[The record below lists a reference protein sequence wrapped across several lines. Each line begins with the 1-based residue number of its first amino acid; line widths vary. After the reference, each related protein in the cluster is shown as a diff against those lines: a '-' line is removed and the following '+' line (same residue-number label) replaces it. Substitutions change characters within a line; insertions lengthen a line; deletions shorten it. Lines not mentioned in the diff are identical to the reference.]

1 MIVIQVSENGGPEVL
16 EVAEVPEPERAA
28 GRVLVEVA
36 AAGLNF
42 IDTYHRSGLY
52 PMDKPFVPGMEGAG
66 TVVAVGDGV
75 EGLDVGDTVAWADV
89 LGSYAELVSLPAE
102 RVVPVPDGVS
112 PEVAAAAMLQGLTA
126 HYLVTSTF
134 PLQAGHRCL
143 VHAGAGGVGRLLI
156 QAAKLAGAEVFA
168 TVGSEAKAEVA
179 RSAGADHIIDYRST
193 PFDQAVVAI
202 AGERPLDVVYDGVG
216 VATFE
221 EGLGLLKKRGT
232 MVTFGNASGAVPP
245 VAPLTLTRHGSL
257 FLTRPTLGDYIGER
271 VDLQDRARDLF
282 RWILEGSLDV
292 LIGADYPLVDAAQ
305 AHRALEGRATTG
317 KVLLLP

>member
-1 MIVIQVSENGGPEVL
+1 
-16 EVAEVPEPERAA
+16 
-28 GRVLVEVA
+28 
-36 AAGLNF
+36 
-42 IDTYHRSGLY
+42 
-52 PMDKPFVPGMEGAG
+52 MDKPFVPGMEGAG

-102 RVVPVPDGVS
+102 RVVAVPDGIT
-112 PEVAAAAMLQGLTA
+112 PEVAAATMLQGLTA

-134 PLQAGHRCL
+134 PLQSGHRCL

-156 QAAKLAGAEVFA
+156 QVAKLAGAEVFT

-179 RSAGADHIIDYRST
+179 RSAGADHVIDYRAT
-193 PFDQAVVAI
+193 PFAEAVVSI

-216 VATFE
+216 VATFD

-245 VAPLTLTRHGSL
+245 MAPLTLTRHGSL

-282 RWILEGSLDV
+282 RWILEESLDV
-292 LIGADYPLVDAAQ
+292 LIGVTHPLVDAAQ